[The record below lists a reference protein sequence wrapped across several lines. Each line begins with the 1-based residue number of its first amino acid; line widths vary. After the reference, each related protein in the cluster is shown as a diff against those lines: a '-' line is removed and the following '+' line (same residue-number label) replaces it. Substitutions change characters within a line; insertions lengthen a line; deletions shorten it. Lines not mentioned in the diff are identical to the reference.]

1 MSEYICG
8 VYIGQY
14 KVLLELYLRSVPKAS
29 DLVYMCSLSAL
40 WPASLMAC
48 MAVRACASMRE
59 CEHVVD
65 GWMDAHIYSV
75 ASLSSKLSG
84 GMGKAWWGVMLVPW
98 VTS

>member
-1 MSEYICG
+1 
-8 VYIGQY
+8 
-14 KVLLELYLRSVPKAS
+14 
-29 DLVYMCSLSAL
+29 
-40 WPASLMAC
+40 
-48 MAVRACASMRE
+48 MRE

-84 GMGKAWWGVMLVPW
+84 GMGKAWWGVMLVPC